1 MRFSTA
7 TAALAALGPL
17 SAAAAESPFEQYKAK
32 FQNFLSSFSGSA
44 GIPEAADNVQVPIPK
59 PKSKTV
65 EPKKIDTL
73 TLANWKDTLYAPVHA
88 EATIPEEWLVLITG
102 GNKTC
107 FGRCD
112 KLDTAFSQ
120 SALKLASLKPTPD
133 NLHLASVNCDD
144 EPVLCNSWSASTGVI
159 WLFEI
164 LPAPTETGL
173 YVKRLN
179 TTTVTSQDIVD
190 AYVAPKEEWTKVES
204 DSYFHPIDGF
214 FAKNGLAVPLGWFF
228 WGLNAVPSW
237 VMMLGV
243 SFVSRSMMNKRV
255 EGMAGG
261 PRAGAGAP
269 AAAAPRGAAPGDA
282 RS

>member
-1 MRFSTA
+1 M
-7 TAALAALGPL
+7 
-17 SAAAAESPFEQYKAK
+17 K
-32 FQNFLSSFSGSA
+32 F
-44 GIPEAADNVQVPIPK
+44 P
-59 PKSKTV
+59 
-65 EPKKIDTL
+65 
-73 TLANWKDTLYAPVHA
+73 
-88 EATIPEEWLVLITG
+88 
-102 GNKTC
+102 
-107 FGRCD
+107 GRCD

-144 EPVLCNSWSASTGVI
+144 EPVLCNSWSASAGVI

-243 SFVSRSMMNKRV
+243 SFISRSMMNKRV

-269 AAAAPRGAAPGDA
+269 AAAVPRGAAPGDA

>member
-73 TLANWKDTLYAPVHA
+73 TLANWKDTLYAPVHT

-144 EPVLCNSWSASTGVI
+144 EPVLCNSWSASAGVI

-243 SFVSRSMMNKRV
+243 SFISRSMMNKRV

-269 AAAAPRGAAPGDA
+269 AAAVPRGAAPGDA

>member
-73 TLANWKDTLYAPVHA
+73 TLANWKDTLYAPVHT

-107 FGRCD
+107 FGNAPPFPLSLP
-112 KLDTAFSQ
+112 KLQ
-120 SALKLASLKPTPD
+120 STDPYEISRPLRQTR
-133 NLHLASVNCDD
+133 H
-144 EPVLCNSWSASTGVI
+144 G
-159 WLFEI
+159 LF
-164 LPAPTETGL
+164 
-173 YVKRLN
+173 
-179 TTTVTSQDIVD
+179 
-190 AYVAPKEEWTKVES
+190 
-204 DSYFHPIDGF
+204 PIGT
-214 FAKNGLAVPLGWFF
+214 
-228 WGLNAVPSW
+228 
-237 VMMLGV
+237 
-243 SFVSRSMMNKRV
+243 
-255 EGMAGG
+255 
-261 PRAGAGAP
+261 
-269 AAAAPRGAAPGDA
+269 
-282 RS
+282 

>member
-7 TAALAALGPL
+7 AALMALGPL
-17 SAAAAESPFEQYKAK
+17 SVAAESPFEQYKAK
-32 FQNFLSSFSGSA
+32 FQSFLSSFSGSA
-44 GIPEAADNVQVPIPK
+44 GIPEAADNVQVPVNTK
-59 PKSKTV
+59 SKSKTV
-65 EPKKIDTL
+65 QPKKIDTL
-73 TLANWKDTLYAPVHA
+73 TLNNWKDTLYGPVHA

-112 KLDTAFSQ
+112 QLDTAFNE
-120 SALKLASLKPTPD
+120 SALKLASLKPTPH

-144 EPVLCNSWSASTGVI
+144 EPVLCNSWSASTGVV
-159 WLFEI
+159 WLFEV
-164 LPAPTETGL
+164 LPTPAETGL

-190 AYVAPKEEWTKVES
+190 AYTAPREEWRKVDS

-243 SFVSRSMMNKRV
+243 SFISRSMMNKRV
-255 EGMAGG
+255 DGMANR
-261 PRAGAGAP
+261 PRPAAGAP
-269 AAAAPRGAAPGDA
+269 GAAAPRGAAPGDG